1 LRGPG
6 IASIAAVVV
15 IVSASAVVLSQDF
28 RGVREAEGRKSGY
41 LYLSAGTRALQDD
54 GFQNPG
60 MFAVDQGRA
69 LWGRVEGSAG
79 LSCASCHRDAAR
91 SMRGVAAR
99 YPLVDPASGQLLN
112 LELRIND
119 ERRRRLVAAP
129 LDYESEDMLAL
140 TTFIA
145 FQSRGM
151 PMAVVVD
158 GAARPY
164 FDRGK
169 TFYFERR
176 GQLDLACSQCHDDR
190 VGAMLRGDVI
200 SQGQVNGFPIY
211 RLSWRAM
218 ASRHRLFEWCN
229 TSVRAEPYAYGS
241 PEYLALELYTA
252 WRGRGLGI
260 ETPAVRR

>member
-6 IASIAAVVV
+6 FASIIAAVVV
-15 IVSASAVVLSQDF
+15 AFASAMVLGQSPPQ
-28 RGVREAEGRKSGY
+28 VRQVEGRKSGY
-41 LYLSAGTRALQDD
+41 LFLSAGTRALQDD
-54 GFQNPG
+54 DFQNPG
-60 MFAVDQGRA
+60 MFAIERGRA
-69 LWGRVEGSAG
+69 SWERVEGSAG
-79 LSCASCHRDAAR
+79 LSCASCHADAAR

-99 YPLVDPASGQLLN
+99 YPLIDPASGQLLN

-119 ERRRRLVAAP
+119 ERRRRLAAP
-129 LDYESEDMLAL
+129 PFAHESEDMLAL
-140 TTFIA
+140 SAFLA
-145 FQSRGM
+145 FQSRGL
-151 PMAVVVD
+151 PMSVVVD
-158 GAARPY
+158 GAAKPY

-169 TFYFERR
+169 AFYLERR

-229 TSVRAEPYAYGS
+229 TSVRAEPYAHGS
-241 PEYLALELYTA
+241 PEYLALELYMA